1 VPFNTTVSDEVN
13 AAEPRNT
20 ASYRLPMRRQAPTVN
35 VVGFELE
42 Y

>member
-1 VPFNTTVSDEVN
+1 VPFKTTVSDEAN

-35 VVGFELE
+35 AVGFELE